1 MKTTRLNMDRNR
13 LICAHFDA
21 YSDLKWVKN
30 LEPKFKAALWDAEEI
45 EAFRQAWMAITETR
59 DWDRW
64 QEKVSRMTDAEL
76 QREIAEC
83 QTEIGAFRKGRD
95 AEGQQFR
102 RILDGKE
109 APSPIQPKAR
119 DRGREM

>member
-1 MKTTRLNMDRNR
+1 MDRNR

-21 YSDLKWVKN
+21 YSDLMWVKN
-30 LEPKFKAALWDAEEI
+30 LEPKFRAALWDAGEI
-45 EAFRQAWMAITETR
+45 EAFRQAWEALTEAR
-59 DWDRW
+59 DWDWW
-64 QEKVSRMTDAEL
+64 QEKVKGMTDAEL
-76 QREIAEC
+76 QRETAEC

-102 RILDGKE
+102 RILDDKE
-109 APSPIQPKAR
+109 APRPIQPKAR